1 MPTTTTTTTTSTTS
15 TTETTASPATS
26 SATSPAT
33 SPAVSSAMSFG
44 ATTTTEVTTTAL
56 TVTITATTPIDAPA
70 TVVWAV
76 LSDTDAYPEWNPFVR
91 ALRGPLAVGRRV
103 EVELQLPG
111 RKLRTMRP
119 RITAVDEGRSFE
131 WLGRVGVPRLFDG
144 RHRFEVIADGADRCT
159 LVQHERLSGLLVPVV
174 RSLLTGATPEGFTS
188 LNEALEA
195 RAADPQRHRAH

>member
-1 MPTTTTTTTTSTTS
+1 MPTTPTA
-15 TTETTASPATS
+15 TTAT
-26 SATSPAT
+26 TSPAT
-33 SPAVSSAMSFG
+33 SPATSSA
-44 ATTTTEVTTTAL
+44 ATTTDVTTSAL
-56 TVTITATTPIDAPA
+56 TVTITATTAIDAPA
-70 TVVWAV
+70 AVVWAV

-103 EVELQLPG
+103 EVDLQLPG

-159 LVQHERLSGLLVPVV
+159 LVQHEHLSGLLVPFV

-188 LNEALEA
+188 LNEALEV
-195 RAADPQRHRAH
+195 RAVDRQRHRAR